1 MGSVCGRQANDGD
14 KGPNLR
20 HPDVF
25 LKTVVHSALSSLQA
39 STESFLQPECGIMI
53 SSVSVWRPRLMT
65 TIFSGSCE
73 ERFHSVPEVGERE
86 DNTDDCQDSGFR
98 KE

>member
-1 MGSVCGRQANDGD
+1 MCIRQTTGA
-14 KGPNLR
+14 GPNLR

-53 SSVSVWRPRLMT
+53 SSVSVWRPRLIT

-73 ERFHSVPEVGERE
+73 ERFHSVPEVGGGIIQMIVRIQEE
-86 DNTDDCQDSGFR
+86 
-98 KE
+98 